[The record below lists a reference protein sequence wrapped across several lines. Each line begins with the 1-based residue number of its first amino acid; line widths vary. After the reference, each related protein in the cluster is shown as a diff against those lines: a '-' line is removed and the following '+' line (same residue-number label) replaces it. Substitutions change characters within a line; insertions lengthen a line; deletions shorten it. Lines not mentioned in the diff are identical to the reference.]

1 MDCHDTKILV
11 CGEALFDIFCSD
23 HDGTLQW
30 EARAAG
36 SPFNVA
42 VGLAR
47 LGHPVA
53 FCAGLASGTLGQ
65 HLRSQLERE
74 GVDCSL
80 SQTFEAPTT
89 LSLIETDAKGSPRY
103 TFYGAG
109 GADRLMSG
117 EPDLASDIA
126 AIQVGSYPLVIEPI
140 AGMLRSLVK
149 REWGR
154 RLVAC
159 DVNVRP
165 TVEPLLD
172 RWRDAAD
179 WYSRHASLMKASEED
194 VALLWP
200 GHDVQDLAQAWLDEG
215 CELVVITQGAD
226 GVTAWNRHA
235 RVRVQGQPARVVDTV
250 GAGDAFQAALLHR
263 LSEVGFLRV
272 GALREL
278 DPSVLRDALT
288 FATRA
293 AALVC
298 ERRGADP
305 ARREDIESLSA

>member
-1 MDCHDTKILV
+1 MEHHDSKILV

-23 HDGTLQW
+23 HDGALQW

-42 VGLAR
+42 IGLAR

-53 FCAGLASGTLGQ
+53 FCAGLASGALGQ

-74 GVDCSL
+74 GVDCSTC
-80 SQTFEAPTT
+80 QTFEAPTT
-89 LSLIETDAKGSPRY
+89 LSLIEIDATGSPGY

-126 AIQVGSYPLVIEPI
+126 VIQVGSYPLVIEPI
-140 AGMLRSLVK
+140 ACMLRSLVK

-165 TVEPLLD
+165 TVQPLLD
-172 RWRDAAD
+172 RWRDAVD
-179 WYSRHASLMKASEED
+179 WYSHRVSLLKASEED
-194 VALLWP
+194 IALLWP
-200 GHDVQDLAQAWLDEG
+200 GRDLQNVAQAWLDAG
-215 CELVVITQGAD
+215 CELVVITQGAE
-226 GVTAWNRHA
+226 GVVAWNHHVQ
-235 RVRVQGQPARVVDTV
+235 VRVQGPPTRVIDTV

-263 LSEVGFLRV
+263 LSEVGSLRL

-305 ARREDIESLSA
+305 ARREEIESLSD